1 MTINSNNNFKSACK
15 QGKGVCYGH
24 TWSHDQI
31 ASRFG
36 KTSHENCE
44 KSTYA
49 ILGQTVSP
57 RFYPG
62 TAIRHSDTTAVFP
75 DRLPRH
81 SAVTRRPYR
90 PEKSVRS
97 NKSSTLHHASE
108 SPAKACKKRA
118 WHNLLTA
125 IFADARAYKL
135 INESSEA
142 SIDST
147 GLESRFVSRHF
158 LMRQGKRTQRYRKW
172 TKLTVVCD
180 NASHLIAGA
189 VVSVG
194 PSNDCP
200 YLPEAVGQAVEN
212 LAIDRLLADAGY
224 DAEANHKL
232 CREELGIRSTVI
244 PVNDRHRKTGQT
256 TGRYRREMKKS
267 FPKRNYRQRWQVES
281 VVSRMKRRLG
291 NALRARDEQARAA
304 ESLFRVLTY
313 NLMILYLL
321 FKMSFSNVKTIF
333 LN

>member
-1 MTINSNNNFKSACK
+1 M
-15 QGKGVCYGH
+15 
-24 TWSHDQI
+24 
-31 ASRFG
+31 
-36 KTSHENCE
+36 
-44 KSTYA
+44 
-49 ILGQTVSP
+49 
-57 RFYPG
+57 
-62 TAIRHSDTTAVFP
+62 
-75 DRLPRH
+75 
-81 SAVTRRPYR
+81 
-90 PEKSVRS
+90 
-97 NKSSTLHHASE
+97 
-108 SPAKACKKRA
+108 
-118 WHNLLTA
+118 LTA
-125 IFADARAYKL
+125 IFADARACKL

-172 TKLTVVCD
+172 TKLTIVCD

-232 CREELGIRSTVI
+232 CREELGIASTVI

-256 TGRYRREMKKS
+256 TGRYRRQMKKG
-267 FPKRNYRQRWQVES
+267 FPKHEFGQRWQVES

-321 FKMSFSNVKTIF
+321 FKMSISINKIMLV
-333 LN
+333 N